1 MNANRVNEIAASF
14 TSFTKDAYHKTEVL
28 PELFA
33 LQTEL
38 GKKTETLSETSET
51 AELKIWDVERRL
63 DEMNSECGGIVTEQL
78 EAFKKDCK
86 YICNL
91 IKAEI
96 SGNRG
101 EMKAFDSL
109 SRIHGEHIILKNIE
123 LSNNEMRSE
132 LDAVVITRNGAFI
145 VEVKNT
151 SRNIFVDEDGN
162 YYRTGEFLRWDSHI
176 REKMQ
181 VKESLLREVLNAK
194 GLADIP
200 IYEIVV
206 FTNNRIEVQ
215 NKCRTLKT
223 CFLSQLPYI
232 IDKCR
237 DTVISFNEMNL
248 AAQAVS
254 EANIEKSY
262 PFEFDVDAFKMNFA
276 NIFVALEEA
285 KEAKQSN
292 WFKNVIAFFSQKTVQ
307 YAHTATALAV
317 AVISVF
323 GSVNGH

>member
-1 MNANRVNEIAASF
+1 MNTNRVTEIAASF

-38 GKKTETLSETSET
+38 VEKTFAESSETS
-51 AELKIWDVERRL
+51 ELKIWDVERRL
-63 DEMNSECGGIVTEQL
+63 DGMNVECGSIVTEQL

-123 LSNNEMRSE
+123 LSNSEMRSE
-132 LDAVVITRNGAFI
+132 LDAVVITRNGTFI

-151 SRNIFVDEDGN
+151 SRNIFIDEDGN

-232 IDKCR
+232 IEKCR
-237 DTVISFNEMNL
+237 DTTISFTEMNL
-248 AAQAVS
+248 AVQAVS

-276 NIFVALEEA
+276 NILVTLEEA
-285 KEAKQSN
+285 KEAKQNN
-292 WFKNVIAFFSQKTVQ
+292 WFKTVIAFLYQKTVK
-307 YAHTATALAV
+307 YAHTAAALAI
-317 AVISVF
+317 AVLSAF

>member
-1 MNANRVNEIAASF
+1 MNTKRVNEIAASF
-14 TSFTKDAYHKTEVL
+14 TSFTKDAYHKTEIL

-38 GKKTETLSETSET
+38 VEKTFAESTEM

-63 DEMNSECGGIVTEQL
+63 DEMNGECGGIVTEEL
-78 EAFKKDCK
+78 EAFKKECK

-96 SGNRG
+96 SGSRG

-109 SRIHGEHIILKNIE
+109 SRIRGEHTILKNIE
-123 LSNNEMRSE
+123 LSKNQMRSE
-132 LDAVVITRNGAFI
+132 LDAIVITRNGAFI

-151 SRNIFVDEDGN
+151 SRNIFIDEDGN
-162 YYRTGEFLRWDSHI
+162 YYRTGEFLRWDSNI
-176 REKMQ
+176 GEKMQ
-181 VKESLLREVLNAK
+181 VKKSLLREVLNAK
-194 GLADIP
+194 DLVGIP

-232 IDKCR
+232 IDRSR
-237 DTVISFNEMNL
+237 DTVISFSEMDL
-248 AAQAVS
+248 AVQAVT

-262 PFEFDVDAFKMNFA
+262 PFEFDVDTFKMNFA
-276 NIFVALEEA
+276 NILVALEEA
-285 KEAKQSN
+285 KEAKQNN
-292 WFKNVIAFFSQKTVQ
+292 WFKTVIDFFNQKTVK
-307 YAHTATALAV
+307 YADTAAALAV
-317 AVISVF
+317 AIISAF

>member
-1 MNANRVNEIAASF
+1 MNTNRVNEITASF
-14 TSFTKDAYHKTEVL
+14 TSFNKDVYHKTEIL

-33 LQTEL
+33 LQAEL
-38 GKKTETLSETSET
+38 VEKTFAESSNV

-78 EAFKKDCK
+78 EVFKKDCK

-109 SRIHGEHIILKNIE
+109 SRIHGEHILLKNIE

-132 LDAVVITRNGAFI
+132 LDAVVITRNGGFI

-151 SRNIFVDEDGN
+151 SRNIFIDEDGN

-232 IDKCR
+232 IDKSR
-237 DTVISFNEMNL
+237 DTVISFSEMNL
-248 AAQAVS
+248 AAQAVA

-276 NIFVALEEA
+276 NILVSLGEA

-292 WFKNVIAFFSQKTVQ
+292 WFKTVIAFFNQKTVK
-307 YAHTATALAV
+307 YAHTVAALAV
-317 AVISVF
+317 AIITAF

>member
-1 MNANRVNEIAASF
+1 MTTERKSNKQIANSF
-14 TSFTKDAYHKTEVL
+14 TSFTKDAYHKTEIL

-38 GKKTETLSETSET
+38 VEKTFAEGTET
-51 AELKIWDVERRL
+51 AGLKIWDVERRL

-101 EMKAFDSL
+101 ESKAFESL
-109 SRIHGEHIILKNIE
+109 SRIRGEHTILKNIE

-151 SRNIFVDEDGN
+151 SRNVFIDEDGN
-162 YYRTGEFLRWDSHI
+162 YYRTGEFLKWDSHI
-176 REKMQ
+176 GEKMR
-181 VKESLLREVLNAK
+181 VKKSLLREALNAK
-194 GLADIP
+194 GLVDIP

-206 FTNNRIEVQ
+206 FTNNRVEVQ

-232 IDKCR
+232 IDNCR
-237 DTVISFNEMNL
+237 EAIISFTEMNL
-248 AAQAVS
+248 AVQAVS

-262 PFEFDVDAFKMNFA
+262 PFEFDVNAFKMNFA
-276 NIFVALEEA
+276 DILVALEEA
-285 KEAKQSN
+285 KKVKQNN
-292 WFKNVIAFFSQKTVQ
+292 WFKTVIAFFSQKTVK
-307 YAHTATALAV
+307 YAHTAAALAITV
-317 AVISVF
+317 LSTIYY
-323 GSVNGH
+323 VNGR

>member
-1 MNANRVNEIAASF
+1 MNTNRVNEIATSF
-14 TSFTKDAYHKTEVL
+14 TSFTKDTYHKTEVL

-38 GKKTETLSETSET
+38 GKKTFPESTET

-63 DEMNSECGGIVTEQL
+63 DEMNTECGGIVTEQL

-109 SRIHGEHIILKNIE
+109 SRIHGEHTILKNIE

-132 LDAVVITRNGAFI
+132 LDAVVITGNGAFI

-151 SRNIFVDEDGN
+151 SRNIFIDEDGN

-176 REKMQ
+176 GEKMQ
-181 VKESLLREVLNAK
+181 IKRSLLREAFNAK
-194 GLADIP
+194 GLVDIP

-206 FTNNRIEVQ
+206 FTNNRVEVQ
-215 NKCRTLKT
+215 NKCKTLKT
-223 CFLSQLPYI
+223 CFLNQLPYI
-232 IDKCR
+232 IEKCR
-237 DTVISFNEMNL
+237 DTVISFTERNL
-248 AAQAVS
+248 AVQAVF

-276 NIFVALEEA
+276 YILVALEEA
-285 KEAKQSN
+285 KKAKQNN
-292 WFKNVIAFFSQKTVQ
+292 WFKTVIAFFNQKTVK
-307 YAHTATALAV
+307 YAHTAAALA
-317 AVISVF
+317 ISVHSAIGF
-323 GSVNGH
+323 VNGH

>member
-1 MNANRVNEIAASF
+1 MNTNRVNEIAASF

-33 LQTEL
+33 LQGEL
-38 GKKTETLSETSET
+38 MEKTFVESSKT

-63 DEMNSECGGIVTEQL
+63 DEMNVECGGIVTEQL
-78 EAFKKDCK
+78 DAFKKDCK

-123 LSNNEMRSE
+123 PNNEMRSE

-151 SRNIFVDEDGN
+151 SRNIFIDEDGN

-176 REKMQ
+176 GEKMQ
-181 VKESLLREVLNAK
+181 VKESLLREVLNVK
-194 GLADIP
+194 GLGDIP
-200 IYEIVV
+200 IYEIAV

-254 EANIEKSY
+254 ETNIEKSY
-262 PFEFDVDAFKMNFA
+262 PFEFDVYAFKMNFA
-276 NIFVALEEA
+276 NILVALEEA
-285 KEAKQSN
+285 KQNS
-292 WFKNVIAFFSQKTVQ
+292 WFKTVIAFFNQKTVK
-307 YAHTATALAV
+307 YAHTAATLAI
-317 AVISVF
+317 AVLSAF
-323 GSVNGH
+323 GSANGH

>member
-1 MNANRVNEIAASF
+1 MNMNRVNEIATSF
-14 TSFTKDAYHKTEVL
+14 TSFTKDTYHKTEIL

-38 GKKTETLSETSET
+38 VEKTFDVGTET
-51 AELKIWDVERRL
+51 AGLKIWDIERHL
-63 DEMNSECGGIVTEQL
+63 DEMNAEFGGIVTERL
-78 EAFKKDCK
+78 EVFKKDCK

-109 SRIHGEHIILKNIE
+109 SRIHGEHTILKNIE
-123 LSNNEMRSE
+123 LSNNELRSE

-151 SRNIFVDEDGN
+151 SRNIFIDEEGN
-162 YYRTGEFLRWDSHI
+162 YYRTGEFLRWDSNI
-176 REKMQ
+176 GEKMQ
-181 VKESLLREVLNAK
+181 VKRSLLREVFNAK
-194 GLADIP
+194 GLGNIP

-237 DTVISFNEMNL
+237 DLVISFNEMNL

-254 EANIEKSY
+254 QANIEKSY
-262 PFEFDVDAFKMNFA
+262 PFEFDADAFKMNFA
-276 NIFVALEEA
+276 NILVALEEA
-285 KEAKQSN
+285 KEAKQNN
-292 WFKNVIAFFSQKTVQ
+292 WFKTVIVFFNQKTVK
-307 YAHTATALAV
+307 YAYTAAALAV
-317 AVISVF
+317 AIISAF
-323 GSVNGH
+323 GSVNGR

>member
-1 MNANRVNEIAASF
+1 MNTNRVTEIATSF

-28 PELFA
+28 RELFA

-38 GKKTETLSETSET
+38 VKKTFAEGTET

-63 DEMNSECGGIVTEQL
+63 DEMNAECGGIVTEQL

-101 EMKAFDSL
+101 ERKAFDSL
-109 SRIHGEHIILKNIE
+109 SRIHGEHTILKNIE

-132 LDAVVITRNGAFI
+132 LDAVVVTQNGAFI

-151 SRNIFVDEDGN
+151 SRDIFIDEDGN
-162 YYRTGEFLRWDSHI
+162 YYRTGEFLKWDSHI

-181 VKESLLREVLNAK
+181 VKESLLRELLNAK

-232 IDKCR
+232 IDKSR

-248 AAQAVS
+248 AAQAVA

-276 NIFVALEEA
+276 NILVALEDA
-285 KEAKQSN
+285 KEVKRNN
-292 WFKNVIAFFSQKTVQ
+292 WFKTVIAFFNQKTVK
-307 YAHTATALAV
+307 YARTAAALAV
-317 AVISVF
+317 AIISAF

>member
-1 MNANRVNEIAASF
+1 MNTNRVNEIATSF

-38 GKKTETLSETSET
+38 VEKTFTEGTET

-63 DEMNSECGGIVTEQL
+63 DEMNAECGGIVTEQL

-109 SRIHGEHIILKNIE
+109 SRIHGEHNILKNIE

-151 SRNIFVDEDGN
+151 SRNIFIDEDGN
-162 YYRTGEFLRWDSHI
+162 YYRTGEFLRWDSQI
-176 REKMQ
+176 GEKMQ
-181 VKESLLREVLNAK
+181 VKKRLLREVLNTK
-194 GLADIP
+194 GLVDIP

-206 FTNNRIEVQ
+206 FTNNRVEVQ

-237 DTVISFNEMNL
+237 DTVISFTEMNL
-248 AAQAVS
+248 AVQAVS

-262 PFEFDVDAFKMNFA
+262 PFEFDVYAFKMNFA
-276 NIFVALEEA
+276 NILVALEEA
-285 KEAKQSN
+285 KEAKQNN
-292 WFKNVIAFFSQKTVQ
+292 WFKTVIDFFNQKTVK
-307 YAHTATALAV
+307 YAHTAAALAI
-317 AVISVF
+317 AVLSAIS
-323 GSVNGH
+323 SVNGR

>member
-1 MNANRVNEIAASF
+1 MNTNRVNEIATSF

-38 GKKTETLSETSET
+38 VEKTFAESAET

-63 DEMNSECGGIVTEQL
+63 DEMNAECGGIVTEHL

-109 SRIHGEHIILKNIE
+109 SRIHGEHTILKNIE

-151 SRNIFVDEDGN
+151 SRNIFIDEDGN

-176 REKMQ
+176 GEKMQ
-181 VKESLLREVLNAK
+181 IKKSLLREVLNAK
-194 GLADIP
+194 GLVDIP

-206 FTNNRIEVQ
+206 FTNNRVGVQ
-215 NKCRTLKT
+215 NKC
-223 CFLSQLPYI
+223 
-232 IDKCR
+232 
-237 DTVISFNEMNL
+237 
-248 AAQAVS
+248 
-254 EANIEKSY
+254 
-262 PFEFDVDAFKMNFA
+262 
-276 NIFVALEEA
+276 
-285 KEAKQSN
+285 
-292 WFKNVIAFFSQKTVQ
+292 
-307 YAHTATALAV
+307 
-317 AVISVF
+317 
-323 GSVNGH
+323 